1 MPRTARNDRI
11 ETRTARLKLKVRP
24 EPHWFTVMEGRA
36 LGYRRLSGGRSGRWV
51 ARRYDPVEGRSH
63 LALGTADDHAEANGV
78 DVLTYAQAMDK
89 AAAWFA
95 DALRKTGRVSEPLT
109 VNRALDDYLTD
120 YAGRG
125 GKAVEQTCQTIDAH
139 IRPTLGNKLVADLTA
154 TALRSWHQALATAPA
169 RLRSPRA
176 RSDGSVPRPR
186 KVRIARDA
194 DGKRARRA
202 SANRVLTVLRAAL
215 NHAYREGNAKT
226 DEAWRRVK
234 PFKGTQAAR
243 IRYLNDDEARRLINA
258 CAPDFRALVHAA
270 SLTGMRYGELA
281 ALLVGDVDLTARI
294 ATVRQSKA
302 GKPRTVILT
311 DEATELL
318 RHRMMGRSG
327 KSLVLARAGGEAWGK
342 SHQHRPLRDACAHAA
357 ITPPIS
363 FHGLRHSFASRLA
376 MRGVP
381 MAVIATALGNSEAIC
396 ARHYAHLAPGYV
408 ADTVRLAL
416 DRLAEPATTNLTQ
429 LRRPASGGPTG

>member
-1 MPRTARNDRI
+1 MPRAARNDRI
-11 ETRTARLKLKVRP
+11 ETRTARLKLNVRP

-36 LGYRRLSGGRSGRWV
+36 LGYRRLSGGRSGRWI
-51 ARRYDPVEGRSH
+51 ARRYDPVEGRNYLS
-63 LALGTADDHAEANGV
+63 LGTADDHAEANGV
-78 DVLTYAQAMDK
+78 DVLTYAQAMEK

-109 VNRALDDYLTD
+109 VNRALDDYLAD

-125 GKAVEQTCQTIDAH
+125 GKTVEQTRQTVDAH
-139 IRPTLGNKLVADLTA
+139 MRPTLGSKLVADLTA
-154 TALRSWHQALATAPA
+154 TALRAWHQALATAPA
-169 RLRSPRA
+169 RLRSPRV
-176 RSDGSVPRPR
+176 RTDGSVPPPR
-186 KVRIARDA
+186 KVRIARDT

-202 SANRVLTVLRAAL
+202 SANRVFTVLRAAL
-215 NHAYREGNAKT
+215 NHAYREGNVKT

-243 IRYLNDDEARRLINA
+243 IRYLSDEEARRLINA
-258 CAPDFRALVHAA
+258 CAPDFRAIVHAA
-270 SLTGMRYGELA
+270 LLTGMRYGELS
-281 ALLVGDVDLTARI
+281 ALQVKDVDITARV
-294 ATVRQSKA
+294 ATVRHSKA

-311 DEATELL
+311 DEAAELL
-318 RHRMMGRSG
+318 RQRMLGKSG
-327 KSLVLARAGGEAWGK
+327 GSLVLARADGQLWGK
-342 SHQHRPLRDACAHAA
+342 SHQHRPLREACVQAA

-381 MAVIATALGNSEAIC
+381 MAVIAAALGNSEAIC
-396 ARHYAHLAPGYV
+396 ARHYAHLAPGYI

-416 DRLAEPATTNLTQ
+416 GRLAEPTNSNLTQ
-429 LRRPASGGPTG
+429 LRRPVA